1 MNDVQILHRDAM
13 SGFWR
18 ERWPTATAAIVV
30 VLLAA
35 GLLALIWMAVHGPEP
50 TRRTPTPIQLL
61 LVHPMPPPRQP
72 PKPATETMQRVQ
84 APPPVPV
91 PPKKLVQDRR
101 DSIVASQAPK
111 PKPAQPQPKTRLPAT
126 ADPLS
131 LDAPPDWRQ
140 ASLPQGANAGTMIGG
155 NGDNGSGAGCG
166 GADLYLTLVT
176 SQLRAVFERDEKND
190 RSSFR
195 IQAQLWFDDT
205 GGVQRSQLV
214 GSTGNAE
221 LDVTVGKLLKAV
233 NIGAAIPKCLQP
245 ITAWVNRPWRGMIR
259 GADDRPVITDHVE
272 TWPTR
277 GRP

>member
-1 MNDVQILHRDAM
+1 MNQVQVLQRD
-13 SGFWR
+13 SLIEPWR
-18 ERWPTATAAIVV
+18 EHWPTAMAAAVV
-30 VLLAA
+30 ALLLT
-35 GLLALIWMAVHGPEP
+35 GLLALIWMTVHGPEP
-50 TRRTPTPIQLL
+50 TRRTPALIQLL
-61 LVHPMPPPRQP
+61 LVHPAPPQQP
-72 PKPATETMQRVQ
+72 PKPATEMMQRVQ

-91 PPKKLVQDRR
+91 PPKKLVRDRR
-101 DSIVASQAPK
+101 DSVVASQAPK
-111 PKPAQPQPKTRLPAT
+111 PKPAPPQPKTRLPAA

-140 ASLPQGANAGTMIGG
+140 ASLPQGANTGTMIGG

-166 GADLYLTLVT
+166 GADIYLTLIT

-195 IQAQLWFDDT
+195 VQAQLWFDDM

-214 GSTGNAE
+214 GSTGNAA
-221 LDVTVGKLLKAV
+221 LDLTVGKLLKAV

-259 GADDRPVITDHVE
+259 GADDKPVVTDHME
-272 TWPTR
+272 TWQTR